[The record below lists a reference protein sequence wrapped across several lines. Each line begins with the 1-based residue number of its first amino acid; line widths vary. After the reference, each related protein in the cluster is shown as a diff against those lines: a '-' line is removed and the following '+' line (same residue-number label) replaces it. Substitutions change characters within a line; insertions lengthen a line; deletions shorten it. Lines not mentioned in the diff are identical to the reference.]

1 MNLRTTIT
9 PAVLTAATGMLQQY
23 VPELSPNALVA
34 ALKAYD
40 NEQDTPK
47 AAAAD
52 RPLTRQEV
60 AALLSVSLNSVNR
73 YVNCGLLRRIPIG
86 KRLVRID
93 PQSVRALLAHDTGAE
108 A

>member
-1 MNLRTTIT
+1 MLIRTTIT
-9 PAVLTAATGMLQQY
+9 PAVLTAATGMLQQFI
-23 VPELSPNALVA
+23 PELSPTALVS

-40 NEQDTPK
+40 NEQNAPK
-47 AAAAD
+47 AAAD
-52 RPLTRQEV
+52 KPLTRQEV
-60 AALLSVSLNSVNR
+60 ADLLSVSLNSVNR

-93 PQSVRALLAHDTGAE
+93 PQSVRALLSRDTGAE